1 MSLKEI
7 IDFSKFT
14 DDKESQDL
22 YGRAIRSSLSNYD
35 AYGDQDVF
43 EAVVL
48 TNPIPLESKQ
58 IDLFYATQQDTSE
71 ESEENPPNPPP
82 QFNRIG
88 KYVYR
93 ARILGDNSP
102 HNFLPNPCNPTYAGD
117 TFNTQKIIAMHTL
130 FYSNEEEGVGLSI
143 PKVGSIVQ
151 VKLTKN
157 QFSYDIQTG
166 EHVKLVKNSKSELTL
181 TNSCYSIQQIISNS
195 NGTSLDSFFGGEFTP
210 GQVTDAQVEALYQYW
225 RQQYPDAIDLLP
237 DGKCGGAANYEFEDC
252 AIERIGGNEAR
263 LHPRFLARLKQ
274 VMDHVEEV
282 RKAQNWSDGPLT
294 VGSTS
299 RSTRAQMFLR
309 IKNATRPMSMED
321 LLSLPSSNFYPMTAP
336 IQRTS
341 LAQASRHITG
351 LAVDFGGPLYK
362 GKDKDSLARAR
373 ATETYRYMKSQEFK
387 NIFPDFQHK
396 LESETWHWSPT
407 GD

>member
-22 YGRAIRSSLSNYD
+22 YGRAIRSSLNNYD

-58 IDLFYATQQDTSE
+58 IDLFYAAQQDTSE
-71 ESEENPPNPPP
+71 ESEETPPP

-102 HNFLPNPCNPTYAGD
+102 HNFLPDPCNPIYAQ
-117 TFNTQKIIAMHTL
+117 NTIEAQKIIAMHTL
-130 FYSNEEEGVGLSI
+130 FYSAEEEGVGISI
-143 PKVGSIVQ
+143 PRVGSIVQ
-151 VKLTKN
+151 VRLVKN
-157 QFSYDIQTG
+157 QFSYDIQNG
-166 EHVKLVKNSKSELTL
+166 EHVKLVKNSKSEITL
-181 TNSCYSIQQIISNS
+181 NNSCSTIQQIISNS

-225 RQQYPDAIDLLP
+225 REKYPNAIDLLP
-237 DGKCGGAANYEFEDC
+237 DDECGGAAGYSFEKC
-252 AIERIGGNEAR
+252 ATELIGGRTAR
-263 LHPRFLARLKQ
+263 LHPDFLDLLKR
-274 VMDHVEEV
+274 VMAHVEEV
-282 RKAQNWSDGPLT
+282 RTQRGWDDGPLT
-294 VGSTS
+294 ISSTS
-299 RSTRAQMFLR
+299 RSTRTQMYLR
-309 IKNATRPMSMED
+309 IQNATRPMTAEE
-321 LLSLPSSNFYPMTAP
+321 LLSLRSSNFYPMTAP

-351 LAVDFGGPLYK
+351 LAVDFGGPLHQ
-362 GKDKDSLARAR
+362 GKDDAGLARAR
-373 ATETYRYMKSQEFK
+373 ATETYKYMKSQEFQ
-387 NIFPDFQHK
+387 NLFPGFKHK
-396 LESETWHWSPT
+396 LRTETWHWSPT